1 MTMADG
7 TAVTARTRNG
17 LIGVFKLGDANG
29 DNDVNVGDLVTLMS
43 HIVGDPTDTFIEEV
57 ANVTEGDTD
66 INVGDVVNLMNIII
80 DSEE

>member
-1 MTMADG
+1 
-7 TAVTARTRNG
+7 
-17 LIGVFKLGDANG
+17 
-29 DNDVNVGDLVTLMS
+29 MS